1 MTASLLAVDKLEVV
15 YKRAITAVQG
25 VSLRVPRGQIVAL
38 LGSLAEVV
46 NEVGEK
52 TYVNVV
58 DDKSVM
64 VLAD

>member
-1 MTASLLAVDKLEVV
+1 MNLVGKTVV
-15 YKRAITAVQG
+15 RRDANKRCAI
-25 VSLRVPRGQIVAL
+25 LGQIVAL